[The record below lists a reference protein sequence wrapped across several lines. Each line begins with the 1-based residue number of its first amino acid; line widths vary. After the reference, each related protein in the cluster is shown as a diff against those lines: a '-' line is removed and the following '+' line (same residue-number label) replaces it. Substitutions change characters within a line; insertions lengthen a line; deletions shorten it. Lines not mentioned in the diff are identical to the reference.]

1 MIQKKIRIALVIK
14 TDGLEYDDRVRKEI
28 LTVQKLYPNIS
39 FKIFVLLPENKDV
52 EGITSYG
59 IPYHAYYLKSRDKYP
74 SASKILKKSYEFYSV
89 IKDEIRGFDAV
100 WCADLGSFM
109 TVALSGSK
117 HLLWDLHELP
127 MEVMGNAIKKHI
139 LRFLFSRC
147 KIVVHAN
154 PQRIDYLCQ
163 QGYINNKT
171 KHFSLRNY
179 PNFDD
184 IDKEYDEKYY
194 DFVEWKGN
202 RRCIYLQGLD
212 AERRSA
218 YESIAAIMRIEDI
231 AAVVVGSFDKE
242 SKGILLQEF
251 GESLNQRIFFVG
263 RVPQLKIP
271 QYVKQCYMTLVFY
284 KNTSPNN
291 FYCEANRFYQSIIL
305 GLPVV
310 VGSNPPM
317 KELVEK
323 YGFGISI
330 DDDGN
335 DVEKIIDGI
344 TCINQKYEEYSLN
357 CKKNKDKLLWYN
369 QEEDIQ
375 NIVDKL
381 ICK

>member
-1 MIQKKIRIALVIK
+1 MEKKIALVIK

-28 LTVQKLYPNIS
+28 VTIQKLYPFIG
-39 FKIFVLLPENKDV
+39 FKIFVLLPDNKEM
-52 EGITSYG
+52 EGVTSYG
-59 IPYHAYYLKSRDKYP
+59 VPFHAYRLKSRDKYP
-74 SASKILKKSYEFYSV
+74 SAKRILRKSYEFHSA
-89 IKDEIRGFDAV
+89 IKDELKKYDAI

-127 MEVMGNAIKKHI
+127 MEIMGNAIKKQI
-139 LRFLFSRC
+139 LRYLFSRC
-147 KIVVHAN
+147 KVVVHAN
-154 PQRIDYLCQ
+154 PQRMEYLYQ
-163 QGYINNKT
+163 KGYINNKT
-171 KHFSLRNY
+171 KHFSIRNY

-194 DFVEWKGN
+194 DFVEWKKG
-202 RRCIYLQGLD
+202 RRCVYLQGLD

-218 YESIAAIMRIEDI
+218 YESVAAIMRMDDI
-231 AAVVVGSFDKE
+231 AAVVVGPFDKE
-242 SKGILLQEF
+242 SKEKLLQEF
-251 GESLNQRIFFVG
+251 GESLNHRIYFVG

-291 FYCEANRFYQSIIL
+291 YYCEANRFYQSIIL

-330 DDDGN
+330 DDDGS
-335 DVEKIIDGI
+335 DVGKIIDGI
-344 TCINQKYEEYSLN
+344 IFINEKYEEYSLN
-357 CKKNKDKLLWYN
+357 CQKNKDKLLWYN
-369 QEEDIQ
+369 QESDIQ
-375 NIVDKL
+375 NIVEKL